1 MFNEIKTHEITVD
14 IVILT
19 IKDDSLQALLVKR
32 NNEPFKDKWAI
43 PGGYVRMSEN
53 LDEAAMRVLKEKT
66 NVENIYLEQL
76 YTFGDPLRH
85 PISRVITCAYF
96 ALIRAEDVEVVTTN
110 DVTWHKVF
118 DLPPLAFDH
127 KEIIQYSLKRTRERL
142 EMCPVAYQLLNEKF
156 TLTEMQKAY
165 EMIMEKKLDK
175 RNFRKKVVTTEGLR
189 ELNEFSK
196 SPFVLSEQHFKQTL
210 KRAFFNC
217 ALGNR
222 HSPTAAHRRHR
233 TRLFLFRLRRCHYAS
248 PPSVCLLFV
257 CAS

>member
-1 MFNEIKTHEITVD
+1 MFNEVTKHEITVD

-19 IKDDSLQALLVKR
+19 IKNDSLNVLLVKR

-85 PISRVITCAYF
+85 PVSRVITCAYF
-96 ALIRAEDVEVVTTN
+96 ALIRSEDVEVVTT
-110 DVTWHKVF
+110 DDLAWHKVSE
-118 DLPPLAFDH
+118 LPPLAFDH
-127 KEIIQYSLKRTRERL
+127 KEIIEYSLKRTRERL

-175 RNFRKKVVTTEGLR
+175 RNFRKKVITTDGLR

-196 SPFVLSEQHFKQTL
+196 SS
-210 KRAFFNC
+210 
-217 ALGNR
+217 
-222 HSPTAAHRRHR
+222 S
-233 TRLFLFRLRRCHYAS
+233 
-248 PPSVCLLFV
+248 LFV
-257 CAS
+257 

>member
-19 IKDDSLQALLVKR
+19 IKNDALNVLLVKR

-85 PISRVITCAYF
+85 PVSRVITCAYF
-96 ALIRAEDVEVVTTN
+96 ALIRSEDVEVVTS
-110 DVTWHKVF
+110 DDLAWHNVSE
-118 DLPPLAFDH
+118 LPPLAFDH
-127 KEIIQYSLKRTRERL
+127 KEIIEYSLKRTRERL

-196 SPFVLSEQHFKQTL
+196 SSSKRPARLYTFDNIKLNS
-210 KRAFFNC
+210 KRAHFIKKEKQC
-217 ALGNR
+217 
-222 HSPTAAHRRHR
+222 
-233 TRLFLFRLRRCHYAS
+233 
-248 PPSVCLLFV
+248 
-257 CAS
+257 